1 MSEKQS
7 MPIFDGSGSPAL
19 PRKPEWLKRPM
30 AHNGR
35 QRQVIENLTAC
46 GLHTVCAEAKCP
58 NRGECFSRG
67 TATFLVM
74 GRVCT
79 RRCAFCG
86 IAKGSVE
93 PLDMTEIDRVVS
105 SIRSMKIRHAV
116 ITSVTRDDLPDG
128 GARFFAQ
135 MVAALRRELPGVTAE
150 LLIPDFQGDPEALS
164 VVFDSRPDILNHNVE
179 TVPSLYCRV
188 RPQADYERSLCLLR
202 SANSAGLRA
211 KSGLMVGLGESFEE
225 VCKVLDDLESCG
237 CRVVTI
243 GQYLQPSPHQVPVES
258 YVAPER
264 FRGYAMYGE
273 RHGLMR
279 VVAGPFVRSSYRAAE
294 ILEEISG

>member
-7 MPIFDGSGSPAL
+7 ISLFDDSGSPSL
-19 PRKPEWLKRPM
+19 PRKPVWLKRPM
-30 AHNGR
+30 AHSGK
-35 QRQVIENLTAC
+35 QRRVIENLTAC
-46 GLHTVCAEAKCP
+46 GLHTVCSEAKCP

-79 RRCAFCG
+79 RRCAFCS
-86 IAKGSVE
+86 ISKGTVE
-93 PLDMTEIDRVVS
+93 PLDMTEIGRVVS

-116 ITSVTRDDLPDG
+116 ITSVTRDDIPDG
-128 GARFFAQ
+128 GAQFFAQ
-135 MVAALRRELPGVTAE
+135 MVAALRRELPDVTVE
-150 LLIPDFQGDPEALS
+150 LLIPDLQGDPRSLS

-179 TVPSLYCRV
+179 TVPSLYGRI

-211 KSGLMVGLGESFEE
+211 KSGIMVGLGESFEE

-243 GQYLQPSPHQVPVES
+243 GQYLQPSPQQIPVEE
-258 YVAPER
+258 YIEPER
-264 FRGYAMYGE
+264 FRAYAEYGE
-273 RHGLMR
+273 RHGSMR

-294 ILEEISG
+294 ILREISA